1 MAAPT
6 GPGPARAIDRLAAL
20 RASTLLRGFTEV
32 GLRILADACEQR
44 SVGRGAYAFRA
55 GDESTALLFL
65 ARGTVQMMPREGGAP
80 LGELGPGDSLGGFAL
95 LFGGEHLLTAQAATD
110 LELLAL
116 ERTAWLALQK
126 DKPRAALK
134 LELALARDLCERLR
148 EAKGPLREF
157 LAWQVSRRPAEG
169 R

>member
-6 GPGPARAIDRLAAL
+6 GGTDRSIDPVAAL

-32 GLRILADACEQR
+32 GIRILAAACEQR

-65 ARGTVQMMPREGGAP
+65 ARGTVQLMPRGGGAP

-110 LELLAL
+110 LELFVL
-116 ERTAWLALQK
+116 ERAAWQELQK
-126 DKPRAALK
+126 QTPQAALK
-134 LELALARDLCERLR
+134 LELSLARDLCERLR
-148 EAKGPLREF
+148 EAQGPLREF
-157 LAWQVSRRPAEG
+157 LAWQVSRRPADG